1 MQTKQSNPKFLLKLC
16 FLCFTG
22 LLVSFAVTKD
32 SFATPYHAPAMTQT
46 TAATIPGATYQ
57 ATDIALTPGA
67 NISELNFAWYS
78 SSKTSSLVQIALKS
92 AMKGSNFPE
101 TPSQSFS
108 CTVSPASSGNWNPWN
123 PGGSC
128 NYYSNK
134 TIVRSLTP
142 ATEYVYRL
150 GDGDGNWTPVYDYTT
165 RNENQF
171 GFLAVGDPQIGAG
184 STTTDITGWT
194 DTMTKALKQFP
205 DAAFLLSAGDQVETC
220 NNQAQFSGFL
230 SPAGLRSLPVAPALG
245 NHDAGALDYGYH
257 FNLPNLSSQ
266 YGVTYPGSADYYF
279 TYGNTLF
286 MVLNSN
292 NTSGSSHTAF
302 IRNSVEANPDST
314 WRIVIFHHDIYGSAT
329 HSTERSIL
337 NLRASLFPIF
347 DDYGIDI
354 VINGHDHSYTRTYP
368 IKGDMPMTK
377 QNFDKNGNVEN
388 PDGTVYYTLS
398 SASGSKYYSLKWFP
412 EYYAAIRSQIKAP
425 TFSYV
430 SINGNI
436 LSFDTYCADT
446 LERVDTYSIIK
457 TAKTTE
463 RYII

>member
-1 MQTKQSNPKFLLKLC
+1 MQTKQSDPQFLLKLC
-16 FLCFTG
+16 FLGFTG
-22 LLVSFAVTKD
+22 LIISLAVTKD
-32 SFATPYHAPAMTQT
+32 SFATPYYLPAIAQT
-46 TAATIPGATYQ
+46 PAATIPGAAYQ

-67 NISELNFAWYS
+67 DISELNFAWS
-78 SSKTSSLVQIALKS
+78 STSKKSSLVQIALKS
-92 AMKGSNFPE
+92 AMTGPDFPVAS
-101 TPSQSFS
+101 SQSVD
-108 CTVSPASSGNWNPWN
+108 CTVTTASYGN
-123 PGGSC
+123 S
-128 NYYSNK
+128 YYSNK
-134 TIVRSLTP
+134 AVVRSLTP
-142 ATEYVYRL
+142 ATAYVYRL
-150 GDGDGNWTPVYDYTT
+150 GDGSGNWTPVYDYTT
-165 RNENQF
+165 RQESQF

-184 STTTDITGWT
+184 NTSTDTKGWT
-194 DTMTKALKQFP
+194 ATLTQALKHFP

-245 NHDAGALDYGYH
+245 NHDNGALDYGYH

-266 YGVTYPGSADYYF
+266 YGVTYPGSADYSF

-292 NTSGSSHTAF
+292 NTSGASHAAF
-302 IRNSVEANPDST
+302 IRSTVEAKPDST

-354 VINGHDHSYTRTYP
+354 VINGHDHSYTRTYSL
-368 IKGDMPMTK
+368 KGDRTLTK
-377 QNFDKNGNVEN
+377 HTVDEYGNVEN
-388 PDGTVYYTLS
+388 PGGTVYYTLN

-412 EYYAAIRSQIKAP
+412 ESYAAARSQIKAP

-430 SINGNI
+430 CINGNI
-436 LSFDTYCADT
+436 LSFDTYRADT

-457 TAKTTE
+457 TAKTAE
-463 RYII
+463 